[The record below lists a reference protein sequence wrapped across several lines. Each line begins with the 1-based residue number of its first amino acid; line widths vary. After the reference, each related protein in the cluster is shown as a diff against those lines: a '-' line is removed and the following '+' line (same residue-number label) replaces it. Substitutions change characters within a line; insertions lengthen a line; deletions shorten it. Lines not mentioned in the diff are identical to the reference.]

1 MEMTMK
7 VTVYQRATIR
17 PPQVALFLP
26 DDGETPECIVKA
38 ESELLATVTL
48 EWQPSTTEVFQPY
61 VVTVKDETFDLA
73 KSILLNGRE
82 STALAEVDDRTCWA
96 VEEII
101 AYQGLRHAV
110 EAILTG
116 NLDLDI

>member
-7 VTVYQRATIR
+7 VTVYQRASVR
-17 PPQVALFLP
+17 PPHVALFLP
-26 DDGETPECIVKA
+26 DDDTPECIIKA
-38 ESELLATVTL
+38 ENEHLSSIVM

-73 KSILLNGRE
+73 KSILLNGRD
-82 STALAEVDDRTCWA
+82 STLLADADDRTRWA
-96 VEEII
+96 IQELM
-101 AYQGLRHAV
+101 AYHATQQAV